1 MYKKIKNYIDYI
13 LVMYLLEAKGRHI
26 YTLIFLH
33 GMYKNY
39 ESLIETSKYIQERI
53 NTIKIVLPDAPK
65 MTIDWP
71 TGKEENV
78 NSWYNYYTRKDGMME
93 YDEIESKDFK
103 TQVKRITKIVDNEV
117 NILKGRSERVILSGI
132 SQGGTIALHVALTYK
147 SSLKSVI
154 GIHTLFLADTIK
166 YYEKIN
172 KIPIYLFSGRE
183 DKIYNIKL
191 QEYSNNI
198 LLKNNLTVNWKIE
211 NNLGHSEYSVNEID
225 FIINSIISIK

>member
-1 MYKKIKNYIDYI
+1 
-13 LVMYLLEAKGRHI
+13 MYLLEPKGRHI

-33 GMYKNY
+33 GMYKNH

-65 MTIDWP
+65 MSIDWP

-78 NSWYNYYTRKDGMME
+78 NSWYNYYTRKDGLMD

-103 TQVKRITKIVDNEV
+103 TQVKRITKIVNKEID
-117 NILKGRSERVILSGI
+117 ILKGRSERVILSGI
-132 SQGGTIALHVALTYK
+132 SQGGTIALHVALTLPFK
-147 SSLKSVI
+147 IKSVI
-154 GIHTLFLADTIK
+154 GIHTLFLKEMIK
-166 YYEKIN
+166 NYEKLN
-172 KIPIYLFSGRE
+172 DIPIYLFSGRE

-191 QEYSNNI
+191 QEYSNNV

>member
-1 MYKKIKNYIDYI
+1 
-13 LVMYLLEAKGRHI
+13 MYLLEAKGRHI

-33 GMYKNY
+33 GMYKNH

-65 MTIDWP
+65 MSIDWP
-71 TGKEENV
+71 IGKEENV
-78 NSWYNYYTRKDGMME
+78 NSWYNYYTRKDGLMD

-103 TQVKRITKIVDNEV
+103 TQVKRITKIINKEIY
-117 NILKGRSERVILSGI
+117 ILKGRSERVILSGI
-132 SQGGTIALHVALTYK
+132 SQGGTIALHVALTLPFK
-147 SSLKSVI
+147 IKSVI
-154 GIHTLFLADTIK
+154 GIHTLFLKEMIK
-166 YYEKIN
+166 NYEKLN
-172 KIPIYLFSGRE
+172 DIPIYLFSGRE

-191 QEYSNNI
+191 QEYSNNV

-225 FIINSIISIK
+225 FIINSINSVNSK

>member
-1 MYKKIKNYIDYI
+1 
-13 LVMYLLEAKGRHI
+13 MYLLEAKGRHI

-33 GMYKNY
+33 GMYKNH

-65 MTIDWP
+65 MSIDWP

-78 NSWYNYYTRKDGMME
+78 NSWYNYYTRRDGMME
-93 YDEIESKDFK
+93 YDEIDNKAFK
-103 TQVKRITKIVDNEV
+103 TQAKRITKIVDKEID
-117 NILKGRSERVILSGI
+117 ILKGKSQRVILGGI

-147 SSLKSVI
+147 SFLKSVI
-154 GIHTLFLADTIK
+154 AIHSLFLPDMIK
-166 YYEKIN
+166 HYEKIN
-172 KIPIYLFSGRE
+172 KIPIYFFSGRE

-191 QEYSNNI
+191 QECSNNI
-198 LLKNNLTVNWKIE
+198 LLKNNVSVYWKIE

-225 FIINSIISIK
+225 FIINSINDKN

>member
-1 MYKKIKNYIDYI
+1 
-13 LVMYLLEAKGRHI
+13 MYLLEPKGRHI

-33 GMYKNY
+33 GMYKNH
-39 ESLIETSKYIQERI
+39 ESLIETSKYIQQRI

-65 MTIDWP
+65 MSIDWP
-71 TGKEENV
+71 IGKEENV
-78 NSWYNYYTRKDGMME
+78 NSWYNYYTRKDGLMD

-103 TQVKRITKIVDNEV
+103 TQVKRITKIINKEID
-117 NILKGRSERVILSGI
+117 ILKGRSERVILSGI
-132 SQGGTIALHVALTYK
+132 SQGGTIALHVALTLPFK
-147 SSLKSVI
+147 IKSVI
-154 GIHTLFLADTIK
+154 GIHTLFLKEMIK
-166 YYEKIN
+166 NYEKLN
-172 KIPIYLFSGRE
+172 DIPIYLFSGRE

-191 QEYSNNI
+191 QEYSNNV